1 VHKWFSLRIFVC
13 PFLVTGIT
21 LRKNRKNLYLPA
33 LVLCSENI
41 RPMIQKLLLSLFCAG
56 AAVLFMN
63 SSNGAGASQ
72 NADRTGSPVSSGN
85 CNNCHSGGTV
95 TPNLT
100 VGLFDGLIPVTVY
113 TPGKNYTLRISILGL
128 GYSRYGFQSV
138 ALGTGN
144 VNAGSL
150 TAGGTNTRVLTLN
163 NRVYGEHT
171 SPSNTGL
178 FELNWKAPEPGA
190 GTVTFYTAGLGA
202 ANPVGDN
209 GDKAT
214 TKNFSVLEGASMS
227 ASTPELPSI
236 KFGPNPVDNVLHF
249 NGATLQNISIYNLQ
263 GQFQMMF
270 RGVYEY
276 LNLKELA
283 TGIYL
288 LQGQDESGKLHRLR
302 FMKA

>member
-1 VHKWFSLRIFVC
+1 
-13 PFLVTGIT
+13 
-21 LRKNRKNLYLPA
+21 
-33 LVLCSENI
+33 
-41 RPMIQKLLLSLFCAG
+41 MIQKLLLSIFCVG

-72 NADRTGSPVSSGN
+72 NADRTGSPVSSGT

-95 TPNLT
+95 TPTLT

-128 GYSRYGFQSV
+128 GYSRFGFQAV

-171 SPSNTGL
+171 SPSSTGL
-178 FELNWKAPEPGA
+178 FELNWKAPESGA

-227 ASTPELPSI
+227 ASTPEMPSI
-236 KFGPNPVDNVLHF
+236 KFGPNPVGNEMHF
-249 NGATLQNISIYNLQ
+249 HGTTLRNINIYNLQ
-263 GQFQMMF
+263 GQLQIMF
-270 RGVYEY
+270 SGANGTI
-276 LNLKELA
+276 NLKDLA
-283 TGIYL
+283 PGYYL
-288 LQGQDESGKLHRLR
+288 LQGQDESGKTYCLR
-302 FMKA
+302 FIKA

>member
-1 VHKWFSLRIFVC
+1 
-13 PFLVTGIT
+13 
-21 LRKNRKNLYLPA
+21 
-33 LVLCSENI
+33 
-41 RPMIQKLLLSLFCAG
+41 MMQKILLSLFCAG
-56 AAVLFMN
+56 TAVLFMN

-72 NADRTGSPVSSGN
+72 NADRTGSPVSSGT
-85 CNNCHSGGTV
+85 CNNCHSGGAV

-128 GYSRYGFQSV
+128 GYSRFGFQAV
-138 ALGTGN
+138 ALGSGN

-178 FELNWKAPEPGA
+178 FELNWKAPEAGA

-227 ASTPELPSI
+227 ASTPERPTI
-236 KFGPNPVDNVLHF
+236 KFGPNPVDDELHF
-249 NGATLQNISIYNLQ
+249 FGATLRNISVYNLR
-263 GQFQMMF
+263 GQLQTMF
-270 RGVYEY
+270 SGACGSI
-276 LNLKELA
+276 NLDNLSP
-283 TGIYL
+283 GYYL
-288 LQGQDESGKLHRLR
+288 LQGQDDSGKIQSIR
-302 FMKA
+302 FMKS